1 MKKNLFP
8 LNCQRL
14 LKNYVTG
21 NECLEVEQ
29 NGYIH
34 YPYHR
39 GRLCCM
45 DPWEATNANSPILI
59 LHLPW
64 CKGAAAAQG
73 AQGVKPTLKLICM
86 RPGSPRLVPNPEQ

>member
-1 MKKNLFP
+1 
-8 LNCQRL
+8 
-14 LKNYVTG
+14 
-21 NECLEVEQ
+21 
-29 NGYIH
+29 
-34 YPYHR
+34 
-39 GRLCCM
+39 M

-86 RPGSPRLVPNPEQ
+86 RPGSPRLVPNPEQWAEIDKTVAVAVVKKVISNETGIVLKFKQKNVVGP